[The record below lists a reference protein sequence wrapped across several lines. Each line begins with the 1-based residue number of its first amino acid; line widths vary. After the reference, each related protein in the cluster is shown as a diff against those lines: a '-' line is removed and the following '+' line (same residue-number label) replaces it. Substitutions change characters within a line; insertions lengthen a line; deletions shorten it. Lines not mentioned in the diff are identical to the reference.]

1 MRVSIGSNRTLFRG
15 AGPLQRLFLT
25 KILTYYIRPNGMTNS
40 DQILHGDQ
48 TRGKE
53 NFYMVDHAPALTKYF
68 ATRTLTYDLFAVANL
83 QYLNE

>member
-1 MRVSIGSNRTLFRG
+1 
-15 AGPLQRLFLT
+15 
-25 KILTYYIRPNGMTNS
+25 MTNS
-40 DQILHGDQ
+40 DQILHDDQ

-53 NFYMVDHAPALTKYF
+53 KFYMVDHAPAGPALTKYF